1 VKWWSTL
8 WRTEPTETAENVA
21 PLSALVLQAAIGETL
36 RLESQRKY
44 PNETG
49 GVLVGYVDRDG
60 RTVLTAVVGPGP
72 GAIHS
77 RSRFRR
83 DGDYAQAEVDR
94 LHLASDGRDD
104 YIGEWHSHPDAG
116 GPSYVDRGSMSWIS
130 NNPSY
135 GRRDPVLLIME
146 RVRKRAWR
154 PRAYRWV
161 EDRLVEVRA
170 IAHFSDE
177 TESLP

>member
-1 VKWWSTL
+1 MSTDI
-8 WRTEPTETAENVA
+8 E
-21 PLSALVLQAAIGETL
+21 ETL
-36 RLESQRKY
+36 RRESERAS

-49 GVLVGYVDRDG
+49 GVLVGHADGDG
-60 RTVLTAVVGPGP
+60 RTVVTAVVGPGP
-72 GAIHS
+72 NAVHT

-83 DGDYAQAEVDR
+83 DGDYAQSEVDR
-94 LHLASDGRDD
+94 LHHTSDGRDD

-130 NNPSY
+130 HNPSY
-135 GRRDPVLLIME
+135 GRREPVLLIME

-161 EDRLVEVRA
+161 EGRLVEVRA
-170 IAHFSDE
+170 SALVDE
-177 TESLP
+177 RLT